1 VRFRAVLFD
10 LDGTLLDTLED
21 IALTMN
27 SVFGRRGYPPFS
39 LTECRLM
46 VGEGMEV
53 LVRRAVLAL
62 VRRADEDED
71 ESEGVDDGM
80 VAAIVREFRTE
91 YKNAWRA
98 HSRPYPGVFGLLE
111 GLRARG
117 VRMAVLSNKPHPFTE
132 EMTRELLPF
141 DFDIVRGAMPG
152 VPYKPDPSAALAI
165 AAEMGFPPAEFVFVG
180 DTSVDMKTARAAGM
194 FPAGVL
200 WGFRD
205 AEELVSSGAAVLI
218 ASPMDL
224 MRVLDEG

>member
-27 SVFGRRGYPPFS
+27 SVLGRRGYPAVT
-39 LTECRLM
+39 LEECRLM

-53 LVRRAVLAL
+53 LVRRAVLA
-62 VRRADEDED
+62 RRADRPADEC
-71 ESEGVDDGM
+71 EGDGA
-80 VAAIVREFRTE
+80 VAAMVREYRAE
-91 YKNAWRA
+91 YENAWRA
-98 HSRPYPGVFGLLE
+98 HSRPYPGVPGLLE
-111 GLRARG
+111 GLKERG
-117 VRMAVLSNKPHPFTE
+117 VRTAVLSNKSHPFTE

-141 DFDIVRGAMPG
+141 DFDVVRGAGPG
-152 VPYKPDPSAALAI
+152 VPYKPDPVAALAI
-165 AAEMGFPPAEFVFVG
+165 AVEMGLRPAEFAFVG
-180 DTSVDMKTARAAGM
+180 DTRIDMETARAAGM

-205 AEELVSSGAAVLI
+205 AEELASSGAAVLL

-224 MRVLDEG
+224 LRVLDEG

>member
-21 IALTMN
+21 IARTMN

-39 LTECRLM
+39 LAECRLM

-62 VRRADEDED
+62 RADRPADE
-71 ESEGVDDGM
+71 GDGT
-80 VAAIVREFRTE
+80 VTAIVREYREE
-91 YKNAWRA
+91 YGNAWRA
-98 HSRPYPGVFGLLE
+98 HSRPYPGVPELLK

-117 VRMAVLSNKPHPFTE
+117 VRTAVLSNKSHPFTE
-132 EMTRELLPF
+132 EMIRELLPF
-141 DFDIVRGAMPG
+141 DFDVVRGAGPG
-152 VPYKPDPSAALAI
+152 VPYKPDPAAALAI
-165 AAEMGFPPAEFVFVG
+165 AVEMGLRPAEFAFVG
-180 DTSVDMKTARAAGM
+180 DTSIDMDTARAAGM
-194 FPAGVL
+194 FPVGAL

-205 AEELVSSGAAVLI
+205 AEELASSGAAVLL

-224 MRVLDEG
+224 LRVLDDG